1 MEFESDDNLLHT
13 LIIDSID
20 LDEIKNWTVQ
30 AILKAKDDKIINSE
44 WVEIYLDGTNA
55 CVFFQDLDA
64 NKETLDDSKIL
75 HLFLGELMDY
85 FEDSNQFNHEIEIM
99 LVKSLNHL
107 KSNLNINLPF
117 KFILRADLGNEKLLD

>member
-44 WVEIYLDGTNA
+44 WVEI
-55 CVFFQDLDA
+55 
-64 NKETLDDSKIL
+64 
-75 HLFLGELMDY
+75 LFRW
-85 FEDSNQFNHEIEIM
+85 NQCLCLFSRFRC
-99 LVKSLNHL
+99 K
-107 KSNLNINLPF
+107 
-117 KFILRADLGNEKLLD
+117 